1 MEMKR
6 YLLLLL
12 TLISCI
18 SFGFAQKLQVESF
31 MLVENDLSA
40 QTQSRKDLN
49 DKNCALV
56 KVQFVGTISE
66 AEGNVV
72 MPLVKRGNETW
83 VYMPQ
88 NSRHLKVFSKNY
100 LPVMVTFA
108 DFGIEKLGC
117 NRTYVLVLNRNDKFS
132 TQEIANFVKQAS
144 PISSNNSTYTSG
156 STITIPVKDGINIE
170 MVKVEAGTFMMGA
183 TLEQENPWDDEKP
196 VHKVSLTKD
205 YYIGKYE
212 VTQAL
217 WQAIMEENPSNF
229 KGETLPVNCVSWLD
243 CKKII
248 EKLNLLVGKNFRLPK
263 EAEWEYAA
271 RGGKYS
277 QGYRYSGSD
286 ILTEVA
292 WCKENSNSTT
302 HPVGTK
308 KANEINLYDMSGN
321 VIEWCQDDQ
330 RTYQNMLETN
340 PCGPLDNTFS
350 HSARG
355 GSWYYAER
363 YCRLSC
369 RYKIISGRVSS
380 SMGLRLVLSE

>member
-1 MEMKR
+1 MKKILVVI
-6 YLLLLL
+6 LLAFIEGSVGYCQEL
-12 TLISCI
+12 TIK
-18 SFGFAQKLQVESF
+18 SFSLAES
-31 MLVENDLSA
+31 DLTA
-40 QTQSRKDLN
+40 QTQPRRDLN

-56 KVQFVGTISE
+56 KIQFVGEIAE
-66 AEGNVV
+66 VEGNVV
-72 MPLVKRGNETW
+72 LPLMKRINETW

-243 CKKII
+243 CKKFI
-248 EKLNLLVGKNFRLPK
+248 EKLNLLVGKNFRLPT

>member
-1 MEMKR
+1 MEMKK

-31 MLVENDLSA
+31 KLVENDLSA
-40 QTQSRKDLN
+40 QTQPRKDLN
-49 DKNCALV
+49 DKNCALI

-170 MVKVEAGTFMMGA
+170 MVKVEAGTFMMAAAATNGDVVIRNVIPKHLEVISAKLLEMGCTVEEYDDAVRVCGTPDKSYTNVKTSPYPGFPTDMQPQIAAVLALANGTSMITESIFEKRFAYVTELNRMGA
-183 TLEQENPWDDEKP
+183 DITVCEKGDVATINGVKRLKGADVTAPDLRAGAALVIAGLCAEGYTSVSDIKYVLRGYEDFDVKMQKLGAQIVTISDE
-196 VHKVSLTKD
+196 
-205 YYIGKYE
+205 
-212 VTQAL
+212 
-217 WQAIMEENPSNF
+217 
-229 KGETLPVNCVSWLD
+229 
-243 CKKII
+243 
-248 EKLNLLVGKNFRLPK
+248 K
-263 EAEWEYAA
+263 EAEEFI
-271 RGGKYS
+271 RNTGGMES
-277 QGYRYSGSD
+277 LGQ
-286 ILTEVA
+286 V
-292 WCKENSNSTT
+292 KE
-302 HPVGTK
+302 
-308 KANEINLYDMSGN
+308 A
-321 VIEWCQDDQ
+321 
-330 RTYQNMLETN
+330 
-340 PCGPLDNTFS
+340 
-350 HSARG
+350 
-355 GSWYYAER
+355 
-363 YCRLSC
+363 
-369 RYKIISGRVSS
+369 
-380 SMGLRLVLSE
+380 

>member
-1 MEMKR
+1 M
-6 YLLLLL
+6 
-12 TLISCI
+12 
-18 SFGFAQKLQVESF
+18 
-31 MLVENDLSA
+31 
-40 QTQSRKDLN
+40 
-49 DKNCALV
+49 
-56 KVQFVGTISE
+56 
-66 AEGNVV
+66 
-72 MPLVKRGNETW
+72 
-83 VYMPQ
+83 
-88 NSRHLKVFSKNY
+88 
-100 LPVMVTFA
+100 
-108 DFGIEKLGC
+108 
-117 NRTYVLVLNRNDKFS
+117 
-132 TQEIANFVKQAS
+132 
-144 PISSNNSTYTSG
+144 
-156 STITIPVKDGINIE
+156 
-170 MVKVEAGTFMMGA
+170 
-183 TLEQENPWDDEKP
+183 
-196 VHKVSLTKD
+196 TKD

-217 WQAIMEENPSNF
+217 WQAIMGENPSNF

-243 CKKII
+243 CKKFT
-248 EKLNLLVGKNFRLPK
+248 EKLNLLVGKNFRLPT

-292 WCKENSNSTT
+292 WCKENSNSTI

-355 GSWYYAER
+355 GSWYYAGR

>member
-1 MEMKR
+1 MKK
-6 YLLLLL
+6 LLAVILLVFIEDNVGYSQELMIKSFSLAESDL
-12 TLISCI
+12 T
-18 SFGFAQKLQVESF
+18 AQVQP
-31 MLVENDLSA
+31 
-40 QTQSRKDLN
+40 RRDLN

-56 KVQFVGTISE
+56 KIQFVGEIAE
-66 AEGNVV
+66 VEGNVV
-72 MPLVKRGNETW
+72 LPLMKRINETW

-217 WQAIMEENPSNF
+217 WQAIMGENPSNF

-243 CKKII
+243 CKKFI
-248 EKLNLLVGKNFRLPK
+248 EKLNLLVGKNFRLPT

>member
-1 MEMKR
+1 M
-6 YLLLLL
+6 
-12 TLISCI
+12 
-18 SFGFAQKLQVESF
+18 
-31 MLVENDLSA
+31 
-40 QTQSRKDLN
+40 
-49 DKNCALV
+49 
-56 KVQFVGTISE
+56 
-66 AEGNVV
+66 
-72 MPLVKRGNETW
+72 
-83 VYMPQ
+83 
-88 NSRHLKVFSKNY
+88 
-100 LPVMVTFA
+100 
-108 DFGIEKLGC
+108 
-117 NRTYVLVLNRNDKFS
+117 
-132 TQEIANFVKQAS
+132 
-144 PISSNNSTYTSG
+144 
-156 STITIPVKDGINIE
+156 
-170 MVKVEAGTFMMGA
+170 
-183 TLEQENPWDDEKP
+183 
-196 VHKVSLTKD
+196 
-205 YYIGKYE
+205 
-212 VTQAL
+212 
-217 WQAIMEENPSNF
+217 
-229 KGETLPVNCVSWLD
+229 
-243 CKKII
+243 
-248 EKLNLLVGKNFRLPK
+248 GKNFRLPT

-308 KANEINLYDMSGN
+308 KANEINLYDMSEN

-355 GSWYYAER
+355 GSWSYAER

>member
-1 MEMKR
+1 MKK
-6 YLLLLL
+6 LLAVILLVFIEDNVGYSQELMIKSFSLAESDL
-12 TLISCI
+12 T
-18 SFGFAQKLQVESF
+18 AQVQP
-31 MLVENDLSA
+31 
-40 QTQSRKDLN
+40 RRDLN

-56 KVQFVGTISE
+56 KIQFVGEIAE
-66 AEGNVV
+66 VEGNVV
-72 MPLVKRGNETW
+72 LPLMKRINETW

-243 CKKII
+243 CKKFI
-248 EKLNLLVGKNFRLPK
+248 EK
-263 EAEWEYAA
+263 
-271 RGGKYS
+271 
-277 QGYRYSGSD
+277 
-286 ILTEVA
+286 
-292 WCKENSNSTT
+292 
-302 HPVGTK
+302 
-308 KANEINLYDMSGN
+308 
-321 VIEWCQDDQ
+321 
-330 RTYQNMLETN
+330 
-340 PCGPLDNTFS
+340 
-350 HSARG
+350 
-355 GSWYYAER
+355 
-363 YCRLSC
+363 
-369 RYKIISGRVSS
+369 
-380 SMGLRLVLSE
+380 

>member
-31 MLVENDLSA
+31 KLVENDLSA
-40 QTQSRKDLN
+40 QTQPRKDLN
-49 DKNCALV
+49 DKNCALI

-243 CKKII
+243 CKKNI
-248 EKLNLLVGKNFRLPK
+248 EKIESFSGKEF
-263 EAEWEYAA
+263 
-271 RGGKYS
+271 
-277 QGYRYSGSD
+277 
-286 ILTEVA
+286 
-292 WCKENSNSTT
+292 
-302 HPVGTK
+302 
-308 KANEINLYDMSGN
+308 
-321 VIEWCQDDQ
+321 
-330 RTYQNMLETN
+330 
-340 PCGPLDNTFS
+340 
-350 HSARG
+350 
-355 GSWYYAER
+355 
-363 YCRLSC
+363 
-369 RYKIISGRVSS
+369 
-380 SMGLRLVLSE
+380 

>member
-1 MEMKR
+1 
-6 YLLLLL
+6 
-12 TLISCI
+12 
-18 SFGFAQKLQVESF
+18 
-31 MLVENDLSA
+31 
-40 QTQSRKDLN
+40 
-49 DKNCALV
+49 
-56 KVQFVGTISE
+56 
-66 AEGNVV
+66 
-72 MPLVKRGNETW
+72 
-83 VYMPQ
+83 
-88 NSRHLKVFSKNY
+88 
-100 LPVMVTFA
+100 
-108 DFGIEKLGC
+108 
-117 NRTYVLVLNRNDKFS
+117 
-132 TQEIANFVKQAS
+132 
-144 PISSNNSTYTSG
+144 
-156 STITIPVKDGINIE
+156 
-170 MVKVEAGTFMMGA
+170 MG
-183 TLEQENPWDDEKP
+183 
-196 VHKVSLTKD
+196 
-205 YYIGKYE
+205 
-212 VTQAL
+212 
-217 WQAIMEENPSNF
+217 ENPSNF

-243 CKKII
+243 CKKFI
-248 EKLNLLVGKNFRLPK
+248 EKLNLLVGKNFRLPT

-308 KANEINLYDMSGN
+308 KANEINLYNMSGN